1 MDEQQRLIAALD
13 GITAED
19 AGRNAAEGIAALGR
33 IVPGVRT
40 ADIDTQTLADVLG
53 QPVNDENEKKEN

>member
-1 MDEQQRLIAALD
+1 MDEQRAQVAALG

-19 AGRNAAEGIAALGR
+19 AGRNTAEGIATLGR

-53 QPVNDENEKKEN
+53 QPVDKEN